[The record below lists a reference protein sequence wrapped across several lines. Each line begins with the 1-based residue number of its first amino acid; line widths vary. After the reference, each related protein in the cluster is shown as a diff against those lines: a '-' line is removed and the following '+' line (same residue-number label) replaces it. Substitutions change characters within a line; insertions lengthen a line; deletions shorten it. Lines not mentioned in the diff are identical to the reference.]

1 MKTNARQPVGQSQT
15 SIMTILSVAFAL
27 RLFMTFFGSRV
38 LDASKS
44 DLNYTDI
51 DYNIFTDAAQLI
63 LEGRAAFNTCTS
75 QTSFKKNK
83 ASILTRYILSSTISL
98 CAFQVNLLM
107 NAQHTDILRY

>member
-1 MKTNARQPVGQSQT
+1 MNARQPVGQPQT
-15 SIMTILSVAFAL
+15 SIVTILSVAFAL

-63 LEGRAAFNTCTS
+63 LEGRAAFNTSAS
-75 QTSFKKNK
+75 QTSFKMNK
-83 ASILTRYILSSTISL
+83 ASILTRYFPSSLQLPCVHFRSISL
-98 CAFQVNLLM
+98 
-107 NAQHTDILRY
+107 

>member
-1 MKTNARQPVGQSQT
+1 MKSNARQSAGQSQT
-15 SIMTILSVAFAL
+15 SIVTILSVAFAL

-63 LEGRAAFNTCTS
+63 LEGRAALCTCIS
-75 QTSFKKNK
+75 KTSFKKNK
-83 ASILTRYILSSTISL
+83 PLILTRYFPSSLQFPYVHFRSISL
-98 CAFQVNLLM
+98 
-107 NAQHTDILRY
+107 

>member
-1 MKTNARQPVGQSQT
+1 MKTNARQSVGKPQT

-63 LEGRAAFNTCTS
+63 LEGRVAYCTCFS
-75 QTSFKKNK
+75 YTSFKKNEPSLLK
-83 ASILTRYILSSTISL
+83 RVIFHPLQFPCVHFRSISL
-98 CAFQVNLLM
+98 
-107 NAQHTDILRY
+107 